1 LAAALRRGK
10 GTSGGEA
17 AAINLSAMGYS
28 SRYHAASLAAV
39 FLALAIGILIGVG
52 FGDNV
57 LSNTKKD
64 LEASLTGDLE
74 AARNR
79 SDQLAAQINRSEEFE
94 HRVYP
99 VLVRGKL
106 RGQRIGVLALG
117 GLPDDL
123 SRGIEDALQPTGGH
137 LVAVGVVSEPP
148 DLGSLAG
155 ALSETRLS
163 DLETNSDTV
172 EALGKGVGRQFVIG
186 GTLLDRVSSR
196 LLSRASGDL
205 GGLDSVIVVRQ
216 QPSDLDPQAKTATG
230 RLESGLLDGI
240 VATGATAVGVERSE
254 TDSSSISFF
263 SSHDL
268 STVDDLDFVSGQM
281 AMVYALLGADGN
293 FGVKDTADRLLP
305 DLLSPSPSVSGG

>member
-1 LAAALRRGK
+1 
-10 GTSGGEA
+10 
-17 AAINLSAMGYS
+17 MGYS

-57 LSNTKKD
+57 LSDTKKD

-74 AARNR
+74 AARSR
-79 SDQLAAQINRSEEFE
+79 SDQLAGELSRSDEFE

-123 SRGIEDALQPTGGH
+123 SRAIEDSLQPTGGQ

-148 DLGSLAG
+148 DLGSLASL
-155 ALSETRLS
+155 LSDTRLG
-163 DLETNSDTV
+163 DLDTDSDTV
-172 EALGKGVGRQFVIG
+172 EALGKGVGRQFVLG

-216 QPSDLDPQAKTATG
+216 QPSELDPEAKTATG

-240 VATGATAVGVERSE
+240 VATGARAVGVEGSE
-254 TDSSSISFF
+254 TDPSSISFF

-268 STVDDLDFVSGQM
+268 STVDDLDFVSGQV
-281 AMVYALLGADGN
+281 AMVYGLLGAEGN

-305 DLLSPSPSVSGG
+305 DLLSPAPSVSGG